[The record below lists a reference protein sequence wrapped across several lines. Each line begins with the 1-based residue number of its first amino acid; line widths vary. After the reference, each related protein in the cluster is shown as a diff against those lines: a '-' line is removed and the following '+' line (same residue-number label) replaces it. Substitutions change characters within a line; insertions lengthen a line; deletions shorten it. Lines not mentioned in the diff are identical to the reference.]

1 MWLSSLFIFAVLSTA
16 PPFTLLPCPSCK
28 RDKPMAAD
36 FCNFTYPG
44 IRNPRTGKRMWPATH
59 FTLTRGAW
67 QEADDEPY
75 ARTVTLENIERADL
89 TGAGRKSAITT
100 LRWHSGGSMQKGLV
114 YIWGPEAEKPK
125 LLWSFAAG
133 DRSDGGLHNVY
144 GKNGDL
150 IVELNDLKAAIGAC
164 CSRRFIRTRYHWNG
178 SRFEPVGKSI
188 TLPNHEYDNV
198 KD

>member
-1 MWLSSLFIFAVLSTA
+1 MWISSLFIFALLSTG
-16 PPFTLLPCPSCK
+16 PSPYCQEHPAK
-28 RDKPMAAD
+28 SEKAKSVD

-44 IRNPRTGKRMWPATH
+44 FRNPRTGKRVWPAPH

-67 QEADDEPY
+67 QEADDEPDG
-75 ARTVTLENIERADL
+75 RTVTLENVERADL
-89 TGAGRKSAITT
+89 TGEGLESAITT

-114 YIWGPEAEKPK
+114 YVWGPGAVKPK

-144 GKNGDL
+144 SKNGDL
-150 IVELNDLKAAIGAC
+150 IVELNDPGAAMGAC
-164 CSRRFIRTRYHWNG
+164 CSRRFIRKRYHWNG
-178 SRFEPVGKSI
+178 NRFELAGKPE